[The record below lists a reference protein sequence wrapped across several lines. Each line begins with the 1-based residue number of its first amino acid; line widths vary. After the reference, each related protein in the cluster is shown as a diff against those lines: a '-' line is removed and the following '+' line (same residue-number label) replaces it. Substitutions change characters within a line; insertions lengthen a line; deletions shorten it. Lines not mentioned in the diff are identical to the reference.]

1 MLTWLV
7 SGFDRYGATIDPDCA
22 AGAAR
27 EDPETAVWLLAPDHY
42 RAYFADQFHPSY
54 DAAMAQIWTTFLY
67 CCCGWRDFA
76 PLEKGHR
83 LKKMNAHYKAAL
95 DRCRTPDWARLE
107 LEKELTKVLVCRCQ
121 WRAGTCWRRWQ
132 RRGSRRR
139 LPAFCGALTGM
150 TGWRRPSCWT
160 GRGCPTRADLLDP
173 IHGYGARVTFDRI
186 NNGPEYNNDI
196 VMIHGASFYRLGGMP
211 FGDYLPQRAVV
222 ALEEQPVRFASMAGA
237 VFKQLTGL
245 K

>member
-1 MLTWLV
+1 MKV
-7 SGFDRYGATIDPDCA
+7 D
-22 AGAAR
+22 
-27 EDPETAVWLLAPDHY
+27 
-42 RAYFADQFHPSY
+42 
-54 DAAMAQIWTTFLY
+54 M
-67 CCCGWRDFA
+67 
-76 PLEKGHR
+76 
-83 LKKMNAHYKAAL
+83 
-95 DRCRTPDWARLE
+95 E
-107 LEKELTKVLVCRCQ
+107 LEKELTKALVCRCQ